1 MAQIELQLTLPRE
14 ARFVSLLRGISESLL
29 RGLEIPEETVGD
41 VAMALSEAC
50 GNVIRHAEGTAE
62 YGVRLSV
69 GSTVCEVEVFDIGP
83 GPNQR
88 TLEKANGAESI
99 ETPVNAQDGRG
110 LPVMRALMDDLEF
123 VREDDTTTLRL
134 IKRWD
139 GLAPL

>member
-1 MAQIELQLTLPRE
+1 
-14 ARFVSLLRGISESLL
+14 
-29 RGLEIPEETVGD
+29 
-41 VAMALSEAC
+41 
-50 GNVIRHAEGTAE
+50 
-62 YGVRLSV
+62 V
-69 GSTVCEVEVFDIGP
+69 GSTVCEVEVFDMGP
-83 GPNQR
+83 GPNTR
-88 TLEKANGAESI
+88 TLEEANGDELI

>member
-14 ARFVSLLRGISESLL
+14 ARYVSLLRGISESLL
-29 RGLEIPEETVGD
+29 RGLDIPEETVGD
-41 VAMALSEAC
+41 VAMALTEAC
-50 GNVIRHAEGTAE
+50 GNVIRHADGTEE

-69 GSTVCEVEVFDIGP
+69 GSTVCEVEVFDMGP
-83 GPNQR
+83 GPNRR
-88 TLEKANGAESI
+88 TLEEANGDESI
-99 ETPVNAQDGRG
+99 ETSVNAQDGRG

-139 GLAPL
+139 GLVPL